1 MKKDYMY
8 LLLNKE
14 ILLGDSISEYEKEL
28 INMDRKKLDQPIN
41 KEIINEAI
49 KSQKN
54 DLKQISIPFTNK
66 PILFFSKLDRYTARG
81 LSNNIRMYNLYLE
94 YTDKDTKTLEDVH
107 RNIAKDLRAK
117 DMYNKIYADQVK
129 TLSTLKD
136 IVDNIKRKGMK

>member
-1 MKKDYMY
+1 MNKDYMY

-14 ILLGDSISEYEKEL
+14 ILLGDSISKYEKEL
-28 INMDRKKLDQPIN
+28 INMDREKLNQSIN
-41 KEIINEAI
+41 REIINQAI
-49 KSQKN
+49 KGQKE
-54 DLKQISIPFTNK
+54 DLKQICIPFTSK
-66 PILFFSKLDRYTARG
+66 PLLIFSKLDRYTARG

>member
-54 DLKQISIPFTNK
+54 DLKQISIPFTSK
-66 PILFFSKLDRYTARG
+66 PILLFSKLDRYTAKG
-81 LSNNIRMYNLYLE
+81 LSNNIRMYKLYLE

-107 RNIAKDLRAK
+107 RNITKDLRAK
-117 DMYNKIYADQVK
+117 DLYNEIYTDQVK

-136 IVDNIKRKGMK
+136 IVDDIKRKGMK

>member
-28 INMDRKKLDQPIN
+28 INMDREKLDQPIS

-66 PILFFSKLDRYTARG
+66 PILCFSKLDRYTARG
-81 LSNNIRMYNLYLE
+81 LSNNIKMYKLYLE

-117 DMYNKIYADQVK
+117 DLYNKIYTDQVK

-136 IVDNIKRKGMK
+136 IVDDIKRKGMN

>member
-28 INMDRKKLDQPIN
+28 INMDREKLDQPIS
-41 KEIINEAI
+41 KEIINGAI

>member
-81 LSNNIRMYNLYLE
+81 LSNNIRMYKLYLE
-94 YTDKDTKTLEDVH
+94 YTNKDTKTLEDVH

-117 DMYNKIYADQVK
+117 YMYNKIYADQVK

-136 IVDNIKRKGMK
+136 IVDDIKRKGMK

>member
-1 MKKDYMY
+1 MNKDYMY

-28 INMDRKKLDQPIN
+28 INMDRDKLNQPIS

-49 KSQKN
+49 KYQKN
-54 DLKQISIPFTNK
+54 DLKQICIPFTDK
-66 PILFFSKLDRYTARG
+66 ALLIFSKLDRYTVRG
-81 LSNNIRMYNLYLE
+81 LSNNIRMYRLYLE

-117 DMYNKIYADQVK
+117 DLYNKIYTDQVK
-129 TLSTLKD
+129 TLSVLKD
-136 IVDNIKRKGMK
+136 IVDNIKGKGLK